1 MNDPIKL
8 IYKYKNINKRTQY
21 QLFIFLGYMISS
33 DIKKILEKIKD
44 LNFYDSIMELS
55 IKEINKLNDYYGN
68 MWIKNFFITDHL
80 ELSFNLIEKTP
91 QKKKEIEKKFG
102 KEWLNEA
109 KRINIFGEKM
119 MYSYQYLFKKEREL
133 KERNKNLREKE
144 EKLSIDYTTKKIQ
157 FGGDIGDNDLD
168 DENND
173 DNDEDDINTA
183 TIIDNNN
190 YDDVDEFDL
199 EELENM
205 YSTADIDDNVESTSK
220 LIDKIMKNDEKN
232 ITSKNKFVDFP
243 SNKNNIMYDETI
255 KNVYNK
261 IYIYEQYIFKD
272 DTIKKIKEK
281 ICCSIKL
288 NNIFET
294 SGDLK
299 HDAYLTPSRMYL
311 WSKYDF
317 IDQEDNNK
325 KTDYIM
331 LGQKWIK
338 RSEML
343 KIDIEPNDNLK
354 VYQELRGDLK
364 YLKQDMRKYGSRIRR
379 EEDEF
384 KLLEDYDKYIQNNEF
399 YMMDIFNELGL
410 NYNLPQDKLK
420 NLYDI
425 YIKIYFFHINSDEFK
440 QIINYLNLK
449 DEQNRKYEINQMKN
463 IFQTINNDLILENEI
478 IKNVENIDVTIPE
491 ITNMFKNNHI
501 THSVIHAYVSH
512 SNTFNSPIL
521 DLFRVFDNFIMTEE
535 YPFLQYQLVDGK
547 MVYKFYS
554 TVNEND
560 KNAIMAKWFE
570 NSPYGISF
578 KIKANQKGGSS
589 NKYIAL
595 SLNEN
600 GRLEYKIQ
608 WKEDDKAT
616 VEDIKK
622 TYSYIRNL
630 INKINYENSKLKI
643 NIPEDKDF
651 IYAFINSIQKFEFTG
666 KKSINHNDLS
676 EFCRYFYPYISL
688 VIEPRKRNSS
698 LGKANTKSKF
708 GTYLRYK
715 RVSKYENEAK
725 IEHRIIYFMK
735 NYEYTDMSLIKEI
748 GKQFN
753 ITEKQAAEKIENV
766 KKKYPVIKKSR
777 KILKSLS
784 SAPKYNHPGIGID
797 IQGKS
802 RQNYKIRISGA
813 RNKFQLNRI
822 IKFMN
827 ILIYLYIETYLNKN
841 KNLQKLKDK
850 LKDLIHV
857 AKRRNKVDDIVDL
870 EDVEIKTVKKITK
883 FDSDRL
889 GYRPEEG
896 ESHWTRSCQ
905 NSGTKK
911 RQPQQYVY
919 SSLDEL
925 LKKGYKFNE
934 KTKFYEKTVKVGKKN
949 IVLRAAELVNLK
961 EKGNNIFYVC
971 DPNENKD
978 YMYVGFLSRSKNPND
993 LCMPCCFKKDPIESK
1008 NQDKKNYYLKCM
1020 GKLKDVEFKKKKVQ
1034 MDKIYILQDT
1044 NKIQEGRF
1052 GFLPDIL
1059 DFFLNKLEKF
1069 NVNIKNHYLVNT
1081 NPYYLF
1087 KYGVKLS
1094 NHPFLEGVGNI
1105 YDIESDDI
1113 KNRLIEIIEKDKN
1126 DILFTSLNS
1135 GDIKTQFKSRIQ
1147 FIDFL
1152 KNNNYLDYDIL
1163 GDFISKPGIFSKNGI
1178 NFYIFEKNTVIIK
1191 KLLEKNTSRDDYNII
1206 CSSYEDDIFRY
1217 DNDRDNIILLKDG
1230 KTYYPIFII
1239 NKKNINTNATITK
1252 IYKKDN
1258 LIDKCLNFYKLGC
1271 NKETDKKFKK
1281 GIGYSCKIILNS
1293 LNKLNDKKFLPK
1305 LQFIDLRN
1313 KCRYI
1318 ILNNNILIPTY
1329 PSGTIHNI
1337 DIINKIDDYIYNID
1351 TTVNNLL
1358 LIDSKIDIDLR
1369 PTGFLYTEII
1379 NKKYNIVA
1387 FILNNDIE
1395 IRIKSEL
1402 IHESKIIQ
1410 IAKVFKKTEFKKKN
1424 ISQEDIIDEFIINRN
1439 NTIDDRIINNKKQ
1452 LYDRESY
1459 ELFRLE
1465 LSQYLNINTKLKDK
1479 ILKILE
1485 NNKLSSREMKNLLK
1499 PLFLK
1504 YINKD
1509 LYELTQKGGNDKY
1522 MININ
1527 ENNIKYIDYKIKN
1540 KRDLCKSNLKKEECN
1555 KNMHCKWKSNTC
1567 KLLLTKEKTVI
1578 FTNKV
1583 IQELIKDEMK
1593 SKEILTLDNYYVSD
1607 IVDLENFTQR
1617 KDEEIIK
1624 SDVPNINKILSQ
1636 IFGEDNIPIIGK
1648 RKFYKIGKSINEEN
1662 NDNPIEKFGNT
1673 YSQNI
1678 IGNNNTNLRA
1688 FANSYYWLNNKLYET
1703 EFRNLGYYNDLQT
1716 DLSNYFRGNIIDF
1729 LIDNS
1734 NDDFIKNNLGKYL
1747 SVSIDLF
1754 IQELAGKNNSLYNG
1768 RVEYLILSKIYNISI
1783 VAINNFFDI
1792 FYLFEDGNIIYDKKY
1807 KINTSKEGLSTS
1819 YKKDE
1824 YMKNSIVIMFDFVF
1838 GSSKAS
1844 KIKSIY
1850 Y

>member
-1 MNDPIKL
+1 MNDPVKL
-8 IYKYKNINKRTQY
+8 IYKYKNLNKRTQY
-21 QLFIFLGYMISS
+21 QLFIFLGYMVNSN
-33 DIKKILEKIKD
+33 IKNILEKIKD
-44 LNFYDSIMELS
+44 LNFYDSLMELS
-55 IKEINKLNDYYGN
+55 VKDYEKLQKVYGEF
-68 MWIKNFFITDHL
+68 WFKNFFTSEHL
-80 ELSFNLIEKTP
+80 ELGLNLIEKTP

-102 KEWLNEA
+102 KEWLSKIRNL
-109 KRINIFGEKM
+109 NIFGEKM

-133 KERNKNLREKE
+133 KERSKNLREKQQE
-144 EKLSIDYTTKKIQ
+144 ITEDYTTKKIQ
-157 FGGDIGDNDLD
+157 IGGDEDEQEDIDL
-168 DENND
+168 ENA
-173 DNDEDDINTA
+173 EDDDADNTN
-183 TIIDNNN
+183 TVIDNNDLN
-190 YDDVDEFDL
+190 NADEFDL

-205 YSTADIDDNVESTSK
+205 YQTNDFDENVETTSK
-220 LIDKIMKNDEKN
+220 LIDKIMKSDEKN
-232 ITSKNKFVDFP
+232 ITSKNKLVDFP
-243 SNKNNIMYDETI
+243 NDKDNVMYDDSI
-255 KNVYNK
+255 KNVYKK

-281 ICCSIKL
+281 ISCSIKL
-288 NNIFET
+288 NNIFEK
-294 SGDLK
+294 SGDVK
-299 HDAYLTPSRMYL
+299 HNAYLTPSRLYL

-325 KTDYIM
+325 KTEQVM

-343 KIDIEPNDNLK
+343 KIDIEPNENLK
-354 VYQELRGDLK
+354 IYQELRGDLK
-364 YLKQDMRKYGSRIRR
+364 FLKQDMRKYGSRIRR

-384 KLLEDYDKYIQNNEF
+384 KLLEDYDKYIQNNEI
-399 YMMDIFNELGL
+399 YLIDIFNELGI
-410 NYNLPQDKLK
+410 NNNINPNKLK

-440 QIINYLNLK
+440 QIVNYLDIK
-449 DEQNRKYEINQMKN
+449 DEQNRKFEINQMKS
-463 IFQTINNDLILENEI
+463 IYQTLNNDLILENEI
-478 IKNVENIDVTIPE
+478 IKTVEDVNMNNE
-491 ITNMFKNNHI
+491 EVKDMFKDNHI

-512 SNTFNSPIL
+512 SNTFNSSII
-521 DLFRVFDNFIMTEE
+521 DLFRVFDNFKMTEE
-535 YPFLQYQLVDGK
+535 YPFLQYQLIDGK

-554 TVNEND
+554 SMNETD
-560 KNAIMAKWFE
+560 KSAIMAKWFE

-608 WKEDDKAT
+608 WKEDDNAT
-616 VEDIKK
+616 VEDIRR
-622 TYSYIRNL
+622 TYVYIRNL
-630 INKINYENSKLKI
+630 LEKINSENTKLKI
-643 NIPEDKDF
+643 NIPKDKDF
-651 IYAFINSIQKFEFTG
+651 IYAFINSIQKFEFKG

-698 LGKANTKSKF
+698 LGRADIKSKF

-735 NYEYTDMSLIKEI
+735 NYEYTDSSLIKEI
-748 GKQFN
+748 AKQFN
-753 ITEKQAAEKIENV
+753 ITEKQSAEKIENV

-777 KILKSLS
+777 KVLKRLE

-813 RNKFQLNRI
+813 RNKSQLDRI

-841 KNLQKLKDK
+841 KDYQKLKDK
-850 LKDLIHV
+850 LKDLVNI
-857 AKRRNKVDDIVDL
+857 AKRRNKVDEIVDL
-870 EDVEIKTVKKITK
+870 EDVEVKTVKKITK

-889 GYRPEEG
+889 GYRPEDG

-934 KTKFYEKTVKVGKKN
+934 KSKYYEKTVKVNKKEV
-949 IVLRAAELVNLK
+949 VLRAAELVNLK
-961 EKGNNIFYVC
+961 DKGNNLFYVC
-971 DPNENKD
+971 DPEDNNE

-993 LCMPCCFKKDPIESK
+993 LCMPCCFKKDPLESK

-1034 MDKIYILQDT
+1034 TDKIYILQDT

-1052 GFLPDIL
+1052 GFLPEIL

-1069 NVNIKNHYLVNT
+1069 NVNIKNHYLINT
-1081 NPYYLF
+1081 KPYYLF

-1094 NHPFLEGVGNI
+1094 NHPFLESLGNI
-1105 YDIESDDI
+1105 YDIPSDDI
-1113 KNRLIEIIEKDKN
+1113 KNKLIEIIENDKKN
-1126 DILFTSLNS
+1126 ILFTSLNS
-1135 GDIKTQFKSRIQ
+1135 GDIKTQFKTREI
-1147 FIDFL
+1147 FVDFL
-1152 KNNNYLDYDIL
+1152 KNNNYLEYDIL
-1163 GDFISKPGIFSKNGI
+1163 GDFISKPGIMSSKGI
-1178 NFYIFEKNTVIIK
+1178 NFYIFEKNTIVIK
-1191 KLLEKNTSRDDYNII
+1191 KLLEKKTIRDDYNII
-1206 CSSYEDDIFRY
+1206 CSNLEDDIYR
-1217 DNDRDNIILLKDG
+1217 NDDARDNIIMLKDG

-1239 NKKNINTNATITK
+1239 SKKNINTNAVITK

-1281 GIGYSCKIILNS
+1281 GISYSCKFINYELN
-1293 LNKLNDKKFLPK
+1293 NIKDDKFKPK
-1305 LQFIDLRN
+1305 SQIIDLRN

-1318 ILNNNILIPTY
+1318 LLNNNILIPTY
-1329 PSGTIHNI
+1329 PSGTLHDINI
-1337 DIINKIDDYIYNID
+1337 LDKIDDFVYD
-1351 TTVNNLL
+1351 LDKTVNNLL
-1358 LIDSKIDIDLR
+1358 LIDSKIELDYKPI
-1369 PTGFLYTEII
+1369 GFLYTEYNS
-1379 NKKYNIVA
+1379 NKYKVVA

-1395 IRIKSEL
+1395 VRIKPEL
-1402 IHESKIIQ
+1402 VLETDILK
-1410 IAKVFKKTEFKKKN
+1410 IAKAFKRKTFKKKN
-1424 ISQEDIIDEFIINRN
+1424 VSQEDIIDEFISNKKN
-1439 NTIDDRIINNKKQ
+1439 VLDDRITDNKERLFDK
-1452 LYDRESY
+1452 ESY
-1459 ELFRLE
+1459 QLFRLE
-1465 LSQYLNINTKLKDK
+1465 LSQYLNINTKLKEK
-1479 ILKILE
+1479 IIKILE
-1485 NNKLSSREMKNLLK
+1485 NNKLKSKEMKNLLK
-1499 PLFLK
+1499 PLLFK
-1504 YINKD
+1504 YINRD
-1509 LYELTQKGGNDKY
+1509 LYQILQSGGNEKYLLELDDKE
-1522 MININ
+1522 IN
-1527 ENNIKYIDYKIKN
+1527 YVDYKIKN
-1540 KRDLCKSNLKKEECN
+1540 KRDLCKTNITKEGCN
-1555 KNMHCKWKSNTC
+1555 NNKHCKWKSNTC
-1567 KLLLTKEKTVI
+1567 KLLLTPEKAII

-1583 IQELIKDEMK
+1583 IQELIKDDMK
-1593 SKEILTLDNYYVSD
+1593 SKEILTQDNYYVSD
-1607 IVDLENFTQR
+1607 IVDMDNFTQR
-1617 KDEEIIK
+1617 RDEEIIK
-1624 SDVPNINKILSQ
+1624 SDIPNINKILSQ

-1648 RKFYKIGKSINEEN
+1648 RKFYKMGKSINEEN
-1662 NDNPIEKFGNT
+1662 NDNPIEKFGKI

-1678 IGNNNTNLRA
+1678 ICNNNTNLRA
-1688 FANSYYWLNNKLYET
+1688 FSNSFYWLNNNLYDIEV
-1703 EFRNLGYYNDLQT
+1703 RNLGYYSDLQT

-1734 NDDFIKNNLGKYL
+1734 NRNYINDVLSTYL
-1747 SVSIDLF
+1747 SVSTDIF
-1754 IQELAGKNNSLYNG
+1754 IQELSGKNNTLYNG
-1768 RVEYLILSKIYNISI
+1768 RVELLILSKLFNTTIIT
-1783 VAINNFFDI
+1783 INNYYDI
-1792 FYLFEDGNIIYDKKY
+1792 FYLFINGDIVYDEKY
-1807 KINTSKEGLSTS
+1807 KINNSKDINF

-1824 YMKNSIVIMFDFVF
+1824 QLKKSIVIMFDFNF
-1838 GSSKAS
+1838 GSNNPSKV
-1844 KIKSIY
+1844 KSIY